1 MSGQMKTARPGRADS
16 TAGSKPISIHTDEIG
31 YLEKTIQQMV
41 QELREN
47 GLLSADFVFLTRQAQ
62 RAAFEASVDA
72 FLTALPETDR

>member
-1 MSGQMKTARPGRADS
+1 MSGQMKTARPERADS
-16 TAGSKPISIHTDEIG
+16 TTGSKPISIHTDEIG

-41 QELREN
+41 QVLQEN

-72 FLTALPETDR
+72 FLTALPETHR